1 MKYDQITAQKI
12 ALISPSFF
20 GYEVSIK
27 NELLN
32 LGYNVFHYDDRP
44 ANNIFHKVLIRL
56 KATFLIYPKVTRHQ
70 RYLVNEILSND
81 VDAVFLLN
89 PELFS
94 ANMIKALKKDKPN
107 IKIVLYIWD
116 SLQNRPNL
124 RALIEF
130 TDYAY
135 TFDRAD
141 SKSHPALNFFPLFYN
156 AIFEK
161 STALNRKY
169 NLSFIGSYH
178 SNRAALF
185 KLIRKE
191 PSLYIHI
198 YIQGFLIKL
207 IRSFPLLFNPRSLI
221 LFWHHTTY
229 NILSKEQVSQV
240 FKESHAVIDLQHPR
254 QSGLTCRTIEALAS
268 GCILI
273 TSNSDIRNYEFF
285 DDKVIYVMKDLD
297 DIPLNFIGGI
307 CPQNLKTMQD
317 KISHLRL
324 DRWLNHVLL
333 KHL

>member
-1 MKYDQITAQKI
+1 MKTDQTTAQKI

-94 ANMIKALKKDKPN
+94 ANMIKALKKNKPN

-124 RALIEF
+124 RSLIEF
-130 TDYAY
+130 ADYAY

-141 SKSHPALNFFPLFYN
+141 SKSHPALNFFPLFYES
-156 AIFEK
+156 IFEQN
-161 STALNRKY
+161 AVVNRKY

-178 SNRAALF
+178 SNRASLF
-185 KLIRKE
+185 SLIQKE
-191 PSLYIHI
+191 PSLYMHI

-207 IRSFPLLFNPRSLI
+207 IRSFPLLSNPRSLI

-229 NILSKEQVSQV
+229 NTLSKERVSQV

-297 DIPLNFIGGI
+297 DIPLNFISGI